1 MKKLLILGCLLASFA
16 SFAQNEESLKE
27 AELNRF
33 KVMVAKD
40 IPGLQSVLHK
50 DLVYFHSS
58 GQQDSKETYIASIA
72 SGKSSYV
79 AITPE
84 EIQQR
89 VYGKTG
95 INTGILSIL
104 QQAADGTQTTV
115 RLRFTDVFVYADKR
129 WQMVSWQSTK
139 LVPAQKP

>member
-1 MKKLLILGCLLASFA
+1 MIG
-16 SFAQNEESLKE
+16 FAQNEESLKE

-58 GQQDSKETYIASIA
+58 GMQDSKDTYIASIA

-79 AITPE
+79 SITPE

-95 INTGILSIL
+95 INTGILTIL
-104 QQAADGTQTTV
+104 QQAADGAQTTI
-115 RLRFTDVFVYADKR
+115 RLRFTDVFVYVDKR